1 MSEILNLIKLEF
13 ICIRKKVLFPILAVI
28 IIYVLIGF
36 FIGPEFL
43 VSLIILS
50 GLFPYASFGIA
61 EKNKFNNLYGML
73 PIKRSSIIYARFISG
88 ALSIGI
94 ITALTIPISY
104 AAQLAGRYDKDLT
117 GLLGLSVLN
126 MGTMCFVII
135 CIFTAIQYSMIFIF
149 GIERE
154 LFVSILSVI
163 IFILLIFLSPFAVT
177 DAIDWVI
184 IKMGDLGDSTPLLFY
199 IIAYAFGLLVMGL
212 SAVITALIMRKRE
225 L

>member
-1 MSEILNLIKLEF
+1 MSEILNLLKLEF
-13 ICIRKKVLFPILAVI
+13 ICIRKKVLIPILSGI

-43 VSLIILS
+43 ASFILFS
-50 GLFPYASFGIA
+50 GLFPYAIFGIA
-61 EKNKFNNLYGML
+61 AKNNFNNLYGML
-73 PIKRSSIIYARFISG
+73 PIKRSSIIYARFILS

-94 ITALTIPISY
+94 TSAIVIPVSY
-104 AAQLAGRYDKDLT
+104 AAYLTGRYNDEMA
-117 GLLGLSVLN
+117 GLFGLSIINL
-126 MGTMCFVII
+126 GTVYFVIA

-154 LFVSILSVI
+154 VLVTIMSVV
-163 IFILLIFLSPFAVT
+163 IFILLIALSPFGLT
-177 DAIDWVI
+177 DMLDWVI
-184 IKMGDLGDSTPLLFY
+184 VKMGALKDSTPLWFY

-212 SAVITALIMRKRE
+212 SAVITALILRKRE